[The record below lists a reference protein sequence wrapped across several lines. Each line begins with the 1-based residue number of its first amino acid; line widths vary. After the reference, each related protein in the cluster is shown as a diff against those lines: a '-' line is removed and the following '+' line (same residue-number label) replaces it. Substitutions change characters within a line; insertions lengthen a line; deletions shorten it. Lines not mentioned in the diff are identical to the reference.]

1 MAGRKKTKERRL
13 AQDEKLDNEKSSFWD
28 RLFIA
33 IGGEGLSLSEYC
45 KLENVEYN
53 KVSWRLKRS
62 EDLSQLYRQ
71 ARENR
76 ASIHAERIADLSEE
90 VLKNPKDANAY
101 KISIDSK
108 KWLASV
114 MDRQTFGD
122 KVEQNVNMNIDL
134 NSTYLDQLKDL
145 MQNKPKIVNES
156 KKESKKLDEP
166 LQVIDIIS

>member
-13 AQDEKLDNEKSSFWD
+13 AQDEKLDNEESPFWD

-62 EDLSQLYRQ
+62 QDLSQLYRQ

-90 VLKNPKDANAY
+90 VLKNPKDANAF

-122 KVEQNVNMNIDL
+122 KVDQTVNVNIDL
-134 NSTYLDQLKDL
+134 NSTYLNQLKNL
-145 MQNKPKIVNES
+145 MTNKPELINES
-156 KKESKKLDEP
+156 KKHCETVEH
-166 LQVIDIIS
+166 QA

>member
-13 AQDEKLDNEKSSFWD
+13 MQESKLNDPQFWE
-28 RLFIA
+28 RLFLA
-33 IGGEGLSLSEYC
+33 IGIEGMSLSEFC
-45 KLENVEYN
+45 KLENVEYT
-53 KVSWRLKRS
+53 KVNWRLKRS
-62 EDLSQLYRQ
+62 SDLQDKYIQ

-114 MDRQTFGD
+114 LDRKTFGD

-145 MQNKPKIVNES
+145 MQNKPKIINES
-156 KKESKKLDEP
+156 KNQSKKIASDP
-166 LQVIDIIS
+166 QVIEMIE

>member
-1 MAGRKKTKERRL
+1 M
-13 AQDEKLDNEKSSFWD
+13 
-28 RLFIA
+28 
-33 IGGEGLSLSEYC
+33 
-45 KLENVEYN
+45 ENVEYN
-53 KVSWRLKRS
+53 KVTWRLKRS
-62 EDLSQLYRQ
+62 EDLQQSYTQ

-114 MDRQTFGD
+114 LDRKTFGD

-145 MQNKPKIVNES
+145 MQNKPKIINESKNES
-156 KKESKKLDEP
+156 KKIANDS
-166 LQVIDIIS
+166 QVIEMID

>member
-13 AQDEKLDNEKSSFWD
+13 MQESKLNDPQFWE
-28 RLFIA
+28 RLFIG
-33 IGGEGLSLSEYC
+33 IGAEGLSLSEIC
-45 KLENVEYN
+45 KMENVEYN
-53 KVSWRLKRS
+53 KVTWRLKRS
-62 EDLSQLYRQ
+62 EDLQQSYTQ

-114 MDRQTFGD
+114 LDRKTFGD

-145 MQNKPKIVNES
+145 MQNKPKIINESKNES
-156 KKESKKLDEP
+156 KKIANDS
-166 LQVIDIIS
+166 QVIEMID